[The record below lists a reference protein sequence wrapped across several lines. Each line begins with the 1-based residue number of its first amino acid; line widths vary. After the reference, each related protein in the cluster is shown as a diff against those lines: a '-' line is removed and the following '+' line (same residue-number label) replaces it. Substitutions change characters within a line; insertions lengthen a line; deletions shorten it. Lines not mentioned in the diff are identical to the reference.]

1 MLLLNARILLILC
14 PPITTKAAV
23 ETIDRAVKAAARPSS
38 LRFAVPHTMDG
49 YLVDLPEG
57 VSPIFYDAAQ
67 GLNGIVPWLTEE
79 THFLS
84 IAGPHAFSARWD
96 NALLTLFRRF
106 GKQALFTASISPCA
120 LPNAAA
126 SAEDSA
132 DIQAPQNNG
141 SRLTALRKALPALQ
155 KRSFRQEQPRGIL
168 PQLRHVQSS
177 DPAPAQPHLPAL
189 KDVLEDGGV
198 VIGRGLALVC
208 ATEPVRTL
216 VIDPAFLFGPV
227 TFLMEGEQL
236 DAERLSLSA
245 YLTGFSVFALH
256 EAILWP
262 TKAQP
267 AGTLRLPP
275 PETLPGTTLARFEKL
290 LGFHTGENRPSAK
303 AAMGLFGHE
312 DTYPQKMPGN
322 LMVNHKLRSA
332 RMKLFET
339 HMPLMVSAFIDLP
352 NPRVA
357 SAFYLLRF
365 GFLRRVESLPLLLF
379 TGGSQ
384 ERALR
389 ASFPHT
395 QSYPDHTLL
404 PKTLLQNGMKAEEH
418 FARSKM
424 LLLQR
429 AAKRQVEFTHAAW
442 LDMDILPHPVCAE
455 AVPDFAPMM
464 DDRIHIATVNGI
476 PDPSFVVVPVDL
488 TEPLAKLVLSITQL
502 DEELKRGFSEALLW
516 ERIFQRRPQWFAIHP
531 MPRRRLL
538 FLSAFDHQLLSQSIK
553 PLLSD
558 LPKPYYAKQS
568 DGQGHSKPEKENPVN
583 V

>member
-1 MLLLNARILLILC
+1 MLLLNARILVILC

-23 ETIDRAVKAAARPSS
+23 ETIDRAIKAAARPAM

-49 YLVDLPEG
+49 YLVDLPED

-67 GLNGIVPWLTEE
+67 GLNGILPWLSDE

-84 IAGPHAFSARWD
+84 LTGPYAFVPRWD
-96 NALLTLFRRF
+96 NTLLSLIRRF
-106 GKQALFTASISPCA
+106 GRQTLFTASLSPCA
-120 LPNAAA
+120 ISSAS
-126 SAEDSA
+126 SAEGVDA
-132 DIQAPQNNG
+132 TCTPKVDG
-141 SRLTALRKALPALQ
+141 RRLAALRKSLPALQ
-155 KRSFRQEQPRGIL
+155 KRSAQPDHPHGIL
-168 PQLRHVQSS
+168 PQLRHTRSASPTASQ
-177 DPAPAQPHLPAL
+177 AHLPAL
-189 KDVLEDGGV
+189 KEILEDGSV
-198 VIGRGLALVC
+198 AIGRGLALVC
-208 ATEPVRTL
+208 ATEPVHTL
-216 VIDPAFLFGPV
+216 VIDPALLFGPV
-227 TFLMEGEQL
+227 TFLMEEEQL
-236 DAERLSLSA
+236 DMERLSLSA

-256 EAILWP
+256 EACLWP
-262 TKAQP
+262 TKVLP
-267 AGTLRLPP
+267 RCILRLPP
-275 PETLPGTTLARFEKL
+275 PDTLPGTTLARFEKL
-290 LGFHTGENRPSAK
+290 LGFHTGEKRPSAK

-322 LMVNHKLRSA
+322 LMVSHRLRSA

-365 GFLRRVESLPLLLF
+365 GFLRRLESLPLLLF

-389 ASFPHT
+389 AAFPHT
-395 QSYPDHTLL
+395 QSYPGNTLL
-404 PKTLLQNGMKAEEH
+404 SRDLLQNGMKAEEH

-429 AAKRQVEFTHAAW
+429 AAKKQVEFTHTAW
-442 LDMDILPHPVCAE
+442 VDMDILPHPVCTQ
-455 AVPDFAPMM
+455 AVPDFEPLM

-488 TEPLAKLVLSITQL
+488 VDPLAKLVQSVTQL
-502 DEELKRGFSEALLW
+502 DAELKRGFGEALLW
-516 ERIFQRRPQWFAIHP
+516 ERIFQRKPQWFAIHP
-531 MPRRRLL
+531 MPRKRLL
-538 FLSAFDHQLLSQSIK
+538 FLSAFDHQLLSQSLK
-553 PLLSD
+553 PLLTE
-558 LPKPYYAKQS
+558 LPKPYYAQQS
-568 DGQGHSKPEKENPVN
+568 DGSSHSKTEKENPLN